1 MATTLVVHHT
11 PIRSTP
17 TPPPLANAPLT
28 IDITKFKSSKP
39 PVPNKHIPYCSPG
52 PAPKGFLPQTPS
64 TPPDSPPTKYNDAPL
79 SSILYPPEKHTK
91 VNDSPPVYSI
101 SASTL
106 AAAME
111 QYATQ
116 PMSEAK
122 QVFPWLHGL
131 HPDNHVQLGFFAARR
146 KVTRKTPMCIRGL
159 TVVKAKGNLGMAK
172 LKGAVSSKEILT
184 PAGIKAIAFND
195 LDPREGFSVR
205 NFQIQTAKMATVS
218 DIVIYGDR
226 GCTEHELHVLAK
238 RIAVAQR
245 VQREKRDPGGLGG
258 PIYNTFVVSG
268 TNLAQHP

>member
-1 MATTLVVHHT
+1 MATTLVVQHT

-17 TPPPLANAPLT
+17 TPPPLSNAPLT

-52 PAPKGFLPQTPS
+52 PAPNGFLPQTPS
-64 TPPDSPPTKYNDAPL
+64 TPPDSPPTKHNDAPL
-79 SSILYPPEKHTK
+79 LSILYPPEKHIK

-106 AAAME
+106 ASAME

-122 QVFPWLHGL
+122 KVFPWLHGL
-131 HPDNHVQLGFFAARR
+131 HPDNHMQLGFFAARR
-146 KVTRKTPMCIRGL
+146 KVTRKTPTCVRGL
-159 TVVKAKGNLGMAK
+159 TVVKAKGNLGTAR
-172 LKGAVSSKEILT
+172 LKGAVSSKELLT
-184 PAGIKAIAFND
+184 PAGVKAIAFND

-205 NFQIQTAKMATVS
+205 NFQIQTAKMATIS
-218 DIVIYGDR
+218 DVVIYGDR

-258 PIYNTFVVSG
+258 PIYNTFVVTG
-268 TNLAQHP
+268 MNI